1 MAQKNEKKTTTAGQ
15 LANSFKIAF
24 SMYSKIPMPQS
35 EWSKEN
41 MRYVM
46 CFLPL
51 IGAVIGFLSWIG
63 EHMQDCLYTAII
75 FIQSSLF

>member
-46 CFLPL
+46 CFSSVNRS
-51 IGAVIGFLSWIG
+51 GHWIFKLDLG
-63 EHMQDCLYTAII
+63 NICRTVCTQP
-75 FIQSSLF
+75 

>member
-51 IGAVIGFLSWIG
+51 IGAVI
-63 EHMQDCLYTAII
+63 
-75 FIQSSLF
+75 